1 MKRIVRGNDFTLRV
15 PVMKIVNGERV
26 AFPLP
31 GCTNIKVNIVNQYR
45 RVALGYTIDV
55 SEDNVLLARVEGDKV
70 SIGTYALE
78 VKGKL
83 FGNDWRSNEYEQ
95 FQIVDNNAAGDTVF
109 EPQEGEDS
117 VEMDT
122 ATVILAPSVEL
133 SDLID
138 KANLAVK
145 TSEATN
151 TTLNAN
157 EDARKE
163 AETQRVNAESERVE
177 AERERFLNE
186 LGREEAERTRTRAE
200 SDRVIAERT
209 RVEDEYTR
217 HENEFIRKNNET
229 KRVAAEQ
236 ERVKVEEARVSAED
250 SRANAETERVSAE
263 TQRASTEDE
272 RVKAETGRA
281 SAEAERVKAEKKRQ
295 ADTDTAIQDLN
306 THRTEFDDAEAAR
319 VKAENGRVEAEKTR
333 QQAETDRA
341 SAESERVDAEGNRVS
356 AETKRKSDFD
366 AAIKA
371 SETATANAEK
381 VNATIT
387 EENVLEV
394 TDKTGTKKTLDM
406 SGVVSVQSDVARIQ
420 EGIGVYSDRP
430 DITLVAKE
438 TNKAISADGVKVAK
452 TGWAIAEFTAEKGN
466 EYLFKPNT
474 VDGTV
479 CIFAEKISSV
489 ETRSIDYTYTYNED
503 GTTASATATY
513 FGKTHTYSYA
523 YAEGEDGTKSTTIT
537 DESGAVVSEL
547 PYQYKTTVGS
557 YAPLVRLNAEAE
569 LPEDGYCR
577 FMSHFQGNASMTV
590 AVSYKVGTADL
601 TMKVLR
607 DGVFASISTQLGNLS
622 QKENETRSL
631 AVELK
636 EKMATF
642 VDTNPYVGMVR
653 MNGDA
658 SPDAEMTFGDK
669 QLMHE
674 VGAEW
679 KLATVKDGV
688 VTHVMAP
695 GRLTLDENGEEV
707 KIDGTDGDVML
718 INRNANV
725 INATKVI
732 DGREMNC
739 LAIGKTAAKW
749 YGVESKKM
757 PAFGMTPCETVNAKI
772 EGDTRS
778 QAHCI
783 YNTTVRGMYVAA
795 DTSVLKAT
803 YINQGAGHSETMS
816 GMQSI
821 QNAQNKNADPLTARP
836 YMGWH
841 HGTYEAL
848 LTTMFAEIGSVG
860 HTGKDLF
867 GSGLCSMPFNEGLYN
882 DDAIAARSGWKI
894 IAATGETYYGTYTDL
909 QVYVTSKS
917 KNTAIANGLSL
928 ALFNPVQLLE
938 GQRLLD
944 AIAKAGLVDKI
955 GNKANIFYYD
965 ESGNAVCASDGS
977 VNLDTGEGMEVLKF
991 YFVVRDVPRCEGM
1004 KDGVMTAVVNRYVK
1018 TEVADGCQSTD
1029 KKVSFDGAIAILKA
1043 SIPVYRG
1050 FTLPYVGQFRD
1061 MSYAYYTIHNI
1072 DGATH
1077 VDFRCTDSM
1086 EDVQPLTVFNQNA
1099 YQCAYGTTPPMLVGL
1114 NKKKDYG
1121 VVSFSENYVK
1131 AADYSMSQ
1139 FCYKAE
1145 GAAIHTHECIFLW
1158 LYPSDNGGV
1167 NTSQVRS
1174 SKVGCAA
1181 YSGRFS
1187 ARTVDCRFNAGVV
1200 NSIYAGAF
1208 AVLLNL

>member
-1 MKRIVRGNDFTLRV
+1 MKKIVRGNDFKLRV
-15 PVMKIVNGERV
+15 PVMKIVDGAKV

-31 GCTNIKVNIVNQYR
+31 GCTDIKVNVVNQYR
-45 RVALGYTIDV
+45 RIALSYTIDV

-70 SIGTYALE
+70 AVGTYALE
-78 VKGKL
+78 VKGKI

-122 ATVILAPSVEL
+122 ALVVLAPSVEL
-133 SDLID
+133 GNLI
-138 KANLAVK
+138 K
-145 TSEATN
+145 
-151 TTLNAN
+151 
-157 EDARKE
+157 DAEETIADTKE
-163 AETQRVNAESERVE
+163 ALKGVETKMGDIEKRADTAIGAASTAAERANTAAEKTEQTNAAVENAEKE
-177 AERERFLNE
+177 
-186 LGREEAERTRTRAE
+186 
-200 SDRVIAERT
+200 
-209 RVEDEYTR
+209 
-217 HENEFIRKNNET
+217 
-229 KRVAAEQ
+229 RVAAEQ
-236 ERVKVEEARVSAED
+236 ERKTAEEQRKSQMQSNAEAEQTRADAEQHRVDAEKRRASAETMRAAAEETRKKDEADRITGETSREKQED
-250 SRANAETERVSAE
+250 SRVAAEQTRDEQETSRKIDEKKRADAEVKRADAENTRKRMEADRAEAEVGRAAAETARADAETKRAAAETERETNFSTNIAE
-263 TQRASTEDE
+263 VDTA
-272 RVKAETGRA
+272 VKNAKTA
-281 SAEAERVKAEKKRQ
+281 TSEAE
-295 ADTDTAIQDLN
+295 N
-306 THRTEFDDAEAAR
+306 
-319 VKAENGRVEAEKTR
+319 
-333 QQAETDRA
+333 
-341 SAESERVDAEGNRVS
+341 VD
-356 AETKRKSDFD
+356 
-366 AAIKA
+366 
-371 SETATANAEK
+371 
-381 VNATIT
+381 ATIT
-387 EENVLEV
+387 NANVLEV
-394 TDKTGTKKTLDM
+394 TGRDGVKKSLELVDQAEASEM
-406 SGVVSVQSDVARIQ
+406 KADVARIK
-420 EGIGVYSDRP
+420 ESIGAYSDRP
-430 DITLVAKE
+430 NITLTAKE
-438 TNKAISADGVKVAK
+438 NDVAISADGVKVTK
-452 TGWAIAEFTAEKGN
+452 KGWAIAEFTAEKGN

-489 ETRSIDYTYTYNED
+489 ETRSIDYTYSYNED

-513 FGKTHTYSYA
+513 LGKTHTYSYA
-523 YAEGEDGTKSTTIT
+523 YADGEDGTKSVTIT
-537 DESGAVVSEL
+537 DESGTVVTEL

-557 YAPLVRLNAEAE
+557 YAPLVRLNAGAE

-577 FMSHFQGNASMTV
+577 FMSHFQGNASMAV
-590 AVSYKVGTADL
+590 AVSYKTGTADL

-679 KLATVKDGV
+679 KLATVKNGV
-688 VTHVMAP
+688 VTHVCAP

-725 INATKVI
+725 INATKVV

-757 PAFGMTPCETVNAKI
+757 PAFGMTPCEAVNAKI
-772 EGDTRS
+772 DGDARS

-783 YNTTVRGMYVAA
+783 YNTTVRGMYGMA

-803 YINQGAGHSETMS
+803 YINQGAGHSMQMS
-816 GMQSI
+816 SVQSI
-821 QNAQNKNADPLTARP
+821 QNAQKKNADPLTARP

-848 LTTMFAEIGSVG
+848 LTMMFAEIGSVD
-860 HTGKDLF
+860 HTGVDMF
-867 GSGLCSMPFNEGLYN
+867 GSGLCSASFNANLYN
-882 DDAIAARSGWKI
+882 DDAISAVSGWKI
-894 IAATGETYYGTYTDL
+894 IDATDETYYGSYTGF

-917 KNTAIANGLSL
+917 KNILLANGLST
-928 ALFNPVQLLE
+928 ALYNPVQLLE
-938 GQRLLD
+938 GQRILD
-944 AIAKAGLVDKI
+944 AIAKAGFIDKI

-965 ESGNAVCASDGS
+965 ENGNAVCTSDGS
-977 VNLDTGEGMEVLKF
+977 VNLDTGEGMEMLKF
-991 YFVVRDVPRCEGM
+991 YFVVRDVPHCEGM

-1018 TEVADGCQSTD
+1018 TEIADGCQSTD

-1050 FTLPYVGQFRD
+1050 FTLPYVGQLRE

-1086 EDVQPLTVFNQNA
+1086 EDVRPLTVFTQNA

-1121 VVSFSENYVK
+1121 VWSFVGSYVK

-1139 FCYKAE
+1139 FCCKAM
-1145 GAAIHTHECIFLW
+1145 GAAVHTHECVVLYLFL
-1158 LYPSDNGGV
+1158 SKNGGL
-1167 NTSQVRS
+1167 NTSQTHGSV
-1174 SKVGCAA
+1174 VGCWATN
-1181 YSGRFS
+1181 GEIS
-1187 ARTVDCRFNAGVV
+1187 ARSVNCINHAGMDP
-1200 NSIYAGAF
+1200 ITYAGAF
-1208 AVLLNL
+1208 AVILNQ

>member
-15 PVMKIVNGERV
+15 PVMKIVNGEKV

-31 GCTNIKVNIVNQYR
+31 GCTDIKVNIVNQYR
-45 RVALGYTIDV
+45 RITLSYTIDV

-70 SIGTYALE
+70 AVGTYALE
-78 VKGKL
+78 VKGKI

-95 FQIVDNNAAGDTVF
+95 FQIVDNNASGDTVF

-122 ATVILAPSVEL
+122 ALVVLAPAVEL
-133 SDLID
+133 GNLIKD
-138 KANLAVK
+138 AEETIADTKEALKGVETKMSGIEQRADTAIGAATTAAERANTAAEKTEKTNAAVK
-145 TSEATN
+145 TAE
-151 TTLNAN
+151 
-157 EDARKE
+157 KE
-163 AETQRVNAESERVE
+163 RVAAESERKTAEEQRKSQMQSNVKAEQARADAEQHRVE
-177 AERERFLNE
+177 AEKRRASAETMRAAA
-186 LGREEAERTRTRAE
+186 EETRKTDE
-200 SDRVIAERT
+200 SDRIT
-209 RVEDEYTR
+209 G
-217 HENEFIRKNNET
+217 ET
-229 KRVAAEQ
+229 SREKQEASRVAAEQ
-236 ERVKVEEARVSAED
+236 TRDEQETRRKAAEAQRADAENTRKRMEAD
-250 SRANAETERVSAE
+250 RANAETERVA
-263 TQRASTEDE
+263 
-272 RVKAETGRA
+272 
-281 SAEAERVKAEKKRQ
+281 
-295 ADTDTAIQDLN
+295 
-306 THRTEFDDAEAAR
+306 
-319 VKAENGRVEAEKTR
+319 AEKTR
-333 QQAETDRA
+333 AAAEKARA
-341 SAESERVDAEGNRVS
+341 D
-356 AETKRKSDFD
+356 AETKRTAAEAKRETDFSAKVAEVD
-366 AAIKA
+366 TAVKNAK
-371 SETATANAEK
+371 TATSEAEK
-381 VNATIT
+381 VDATIT
-387 EENVLEV
+387 AANVLEV
-394 TDKTGTKKTLDM
+394 TGRDGVKKSLELVDQAEASEM
-406 SGVVSVQSDVARIQ
+406 KADVARIK
-420 EGIGVYSDRP
+420 ESIGAYSDRP
-430 DITLVAKE
+430 NITLTAKE
-438 TNKAISADGVKVAK
+438 NDVAISADGVKVAK

-466 EYLFKPNT
+466 EYLFKPNA

-479 CIFAEKISSV
+479 CIFAEKISSM
-489 ETRSIDYTYTYNED
+489 ETRSIDYTYSYNED

-513 FGKTHTYSYA
+513 LGKTHTYSYA
-523 YAEGEDGTKSTTIT
+523 YVEGEDGTKSVTIT
-537 DESGAVVSEL
+537 DESGTVVTEL

-557 YAPLVRLNAEAE
+557 YAPLVRLNAGAE

-679 KLATVKDGV
+679 KLATVKNGV
-688 VTHVMAP
+688 VTHVCAP

-725 INATKVI
+725 INATKVV

-749 YGVESKKM
+749 YGVASKKM

-772 EGDTRS
+772 EGDARY

-783 YNTTVRGMYVAA
+783 YNTTVKGMYGTA
-795 DTSVLKAT
+795 DTSVLKAS
-803 YINQGAGHSETMS
+803 YINRGAGHAVNSS
-816 GMQSI
+816 GVQSI
-821 QNAQNKNADPLTARP
+821 QTAQNKNTDPLTARP

-848 LTTMFAEIGSVG
+848 LTMMFAEIGSVD
-860 HTGKDLF
+860 HTGVELF
-867 GSGLCSMPFNEGLYN
+867 GSGLCLTPFNANLYN
-882 DDAIAARSGWKI
+882 DDAISAVSGWKI
-894 IAATGETYYGTYTDL
+894 IAATGETFYGTYTGS
-909 QVYVTSKS
+909 QVYVASKS
-917 KNTAIANGLSL
+917 KNIQLANGLST
-928 ALFNPVQLLE
+928 AVYNPVQMLE
-938 GQRLLD
+938 GQRILD
-944 AIAKAGLVDKI
+944 AIAKAGFVDKI
-955 GNKANIFYYD
+955 GNKANIFSYD
-965 ESGNAVCASDGS
+965 ENGNAVCTSDGS
-977 VNLDTGEGMEVLKF
+977 VNLDTGEGMEMLKF

-1029 KKVSFDGAIAILKA
+1029 SKKVSFDGAIAILKA

-1050 FTLPYVGQFRD
+1050 FTLPYVGQLRE
-1061 MSYAYYTIHNI
+1061 MSYAYYTVHNI

-1086 EDVQPLTVFNQNA
+1086 EDVRPLTVFTQNA
-1099 YQCAYGTTPPMLVGL
+1099 YQCAYGTTPQMLVGL

-1121 VVSFSENYVK
+1121 VWSFVGSYVK

-1139 FCYKAE
+1139 FCCKAM
-1145 GAAIHTHECIFLW
+1145 GAAVHTHECVVLSLFL
-1158 LYPSDNGGV
+1158 SKNGGL
-1167 NTSQVRS
+1167 NTSQTHGSV
-1174 SKVGCAA
+1174 VGCWATN
-1181 YSGRFS
+1181 GQVS
-1187 ARTVDCRFNAGVV
+1187 ARSVNFINHAGSDPIV
-1200 NSIYAGAF
+1200 YAGAF
-1208 AVLLNL
+1208 AVILNQ

>member
-1 MKRIVRGNDFTLRV
+1 MKKIVRGNDFTLRV
-15 PVMKIVNGERV
+15 PVMKIVDGAKV

-31 GCTNIKVNIVNQYR
+31 GCTDIKVNVVNQYR
-45 RVALGYTIDV
+45 RIALSYTIDV

-70 SIGTYALE
+70 AVGTYALE

-95 FQIVDNNAAGDTVF
+95 FQLVDNNAAGDTVF
-109 EPQEGEDS
+109 EPHEGEDS

-122 ATVILAPSVEL
+122 ALVVLAPAVEL
-133 SDLID
+133 GNLIKD
-138 KANLAVK
+138 AEETIADTKEALKGVGTKMGDIEQRAD
-145 TSEATN
+145 TAIGEATTAAERAN
-151 TTLNAN
+151 TAAEKTEQTNAAV
-157 EDARKE
+157 E
-163 AETQRVNAESERVE
+163 NAEKE
-177 AERERFLNE
+177 
-186 LGREEAERTRTRAE
+186 
-200 SDRVIAERT
+200 
-209 RVEDEYTR
+209 
-217 HENEFIRKNNET
+217 
-229 KRVAAEQ
+229 RVAAEQ
-236 ERVKVEEARVSAED
+236 ERKTAEEQRKSQMQSNAEAEKARANAEQHRVEAEKRRASAETMRAAAEETRKTD
-250 SRANAETERVSAE
+250 ETDRITGETSREKQEVSRVVAEQTRDEQETRRKIDEAKRVDAENTRERMEADRANAETERVAAESKRAAAE
-263 TQRASTEDE
+263 TARAD
-272 RVKAETGRA
+272 
-281 SAEAERVKAEKKRQ
+281 
-295 ADTDTAIQDLN
+295 
-306 THRTEFDDAEAAR
+306 
-319 VKAENGRVEAEKTR
+319 
-333 QQAETDRA
+333 
-341 SAESERVDAEGNRVS
+341 
-356 AETKRKSDFD
+356 AETKRAAAETKRETDFSVKIAEVD
-366 AAIKA
+366 TAVKNAK
-371 SETATANAEK
+371 TATSEAEN
-381 VNATIT
+381 VDATIT
-387 EENVLEV
+387 DANVLEV
-394 TDKTGTKKTLDM
+394 TGRDGVKKSLELVEQAEASEM
-406 SGVVSVQSDVARIQ
+406 KADVARIK
-420 EGIGVYSDRP
+420 ESIGAYSDRP
-430 DITLVAKE
+430 NITLTAKE
-438 TNKAISADGVKVAK
+438 NNVAISADGVKVAK

-466 EYLFKPNT
+466 EYLFKPNV

-479 CIFAEKISSV
+479 CIFAEKISSA

-513 FGKTHTYSYA
+513 LGKTHIYSYA

-537 DESGAVVSEL
+537 DESGTVVTEL

-739 LAIGKTAAKW
+739 LAIGKTTAKW

-757 PAFGMTPCETVNAKI
+757 PAFGMTPCETVNAKL
-772 EGDTRS
+772 EGDARL

-783 YNTTVRGMYVAA
+783 YNTAVNGMYGTA
-795 DTSVLKAT
+795 DTSVLKAS
-803 YINQGAGHSETMS
+803 YINKGAGHAAKMS
-816 GMQSI
+816 AVSSI
-821 QNAQNKNADPLTARP
+821 QSAQNKNADPLTARP

-848 LTTMFAEIGSVG
+848 LTTMFSEIGSVD
-860 HTGKDLF
+860 HTDVKMF
-867 GSGLCSMPFNEGLYN
+867 GTGVTSSTFNADLYN
-882 DDAIAARSGWKI
+882 DDAISAASGWKI
-894 IAATGETYYGTYTDL
+894 IAATGETYYNHYTSS
-909 QVYVTSKS
+909 QVYVAS
-917 KNTAIANGLSL
+917 KNKNISLASGLST
-928 ALFNPVQLLE
+928 ALYYPVQLLE
-938 GQRLLD
+938 GQRILD

-965 ESGNAVCASDGS
+965 ENGNAVCASDGS

-1018 TEVADGCQSTD
+1018 TELADGCQSID
-1029 KKVSFDGAIAILKA
+1029 KKVSFDGAIAIFKA

-1050 FTLPYVGQFRD
+1050 FTLPYVGQFRQ

-1077 VDFRCTDSM
+1077 VDYRCTESM

-1099 YQCAYGTTPPMLVGL
+1099 YQCAYGSTPPMLVGL

-1121 VVSFSENYVK
+1121 VTDLRENYVK
-1131 AADYSMSQ
+1131 SSDYSMSQ
-1139 FCYKAE
+1139 ICYKTV
-1145 GAAIHTHECIFLW
+1145 GSSLHSHECVYLW
-1158 LYPSDNGGV
+1158 LYPSNNGGV
-1167 NTSQVRS
+1167 NTSQVHGS
-1174 SKVGCAA
+1174 VVGCNAN
-1181 YSGRFS
+1181 SSHVS
-1187 ARTVDCRFNAGVV
+1187 ARSAYCLIYAGDDYLT
-1200 NSIYAGAF
+1200 YAGAF
-1208 AVLLNL
+1208 AVLLKQ

>member
-1 MKRIVRGNDFTLRV
+1 MKKIIRGNDFTLRI
-15 PVMKIVNGERV
+15 PVMKIVDGERV

-31 GCTNIKVNIVNQYR
+31 GCTDIKVNIVNQYR
-45 RVALGYTIDV
+45 RIALSYTIDV

-70 SIGTYALE
+70 AVGTYALE
-78 VKGKL
+78 VKGKI

-95 FQIVDNNAAGDTVF
+95 FQIVDNNASGDTVF

-122 ATVILAPSVEL
+122 ALVVLAPAVEL
-133 SDLID
+133 GNLI
-138 KANLAVK
+138 K
-145 TSEATN
+145 
-151 TTLNAN
+151 
-157 EDARKE
+157 DAEETIADTKE
-163 AETQRVNAESERVE
+163 ALKGVETKMGAIEQRADTAIGAATTAAERANTAAEKTEQTNAAVENAEKE
-177 AERERFLNE
+177 
-186 LGREEAERTRTRAE
+186 
-200 SDRVIAERT
+200 
-209 RVEDEYTR
+209 
-217 HENEFIRKNNET
+217 
-229 KRVAAEQ
+229 RVAAEQ
-236 ERVKVEEARVSAED
+236 ERKTAEEQRKSQMQSYAEAEKARADAEQQRVEAEKRRASAETMRAAAEETRKKD
-250 SRANAETERVSAE
+250 EADRKTGETGREKQEASRVAAEQTRDEQETRRKIDEAKRVDAENTRERMEADRANAETERVAAESTRAAAE
-263 TQRASTEDE
+263 TARADAEIK
-272 RVKAETGRA
+272 RAAAETERETNF
-281 SAEAERVKAEKKRQ
+281 STKIAEV
-295 ADTDTAIQDLN
+295 DTA
-306 THRTEFDDAEAAR
+306 
-319 VKAENGRVEAEKTR
+319 VKNAKTATSEAEK
-333 QQAETDRA
+333 
-341 SAESERVDAEGNRVS
+341 VD
-356 AETKRKSDFD
+356 
-366 AAIKA
+366 
-371 SETATANAEK
+371 
-381 VNATIT
+381 ATIT
-387 EENVLEV
+387 NANVLEV
-394 TDKTGTKKTLDM
+394 TGRDGVKKSLELVEQAEASEM
-406 SGVVSVQSDVARIQ
+406 KKDVARIK
-420 EGIGVYSDRP
+420 ESIGAYSDRP
-430 DITLVAKE
+430 NITLTAKE
-438 TNKAISADGVKVAK
+438 NNVAISADGVKVAK

-489 ETRSIDYTYTYNED
+489 ETRSIDYTYSYNED

-513 FGKTHTYSYA
+513 LGKTHTYSYA
-523 YAEGEDGTKSTTIT
+523 YAEGEDGTKSVTIT
-537 DESGAVVSEL
+537 DESGTVVTEL

-557 YAPLVRLNAEAE
+557 YAPLVRLNAGAE

-601 TMKVLR
+601 AMKVLR

-679 KLATVKDGV
+679 KLATVKNGV
-688 VTHVMAP
+688 VTHVCAP

-772 EGDTRS
+772 EGDARS

-783 YNTTVRGMYVAA
+783 YNTTVRGMYGAA

-803 YINQGAGHSETMS
+803 YINQGAGHSVSTN
-816 GMQSI
+816 GVQSI

-848 LTTMFAEIGSVG
+848 LTMMFAEIGSVD
-860 HTGKDLF
+860 HTGADMF
-867 GSGLCSMPFNEGLYN
+867 GSGLCRTSFNEGLYN
-882 DDAIAARSGWKI
+882 DDAISAVSGWKI
-894 IAATGETYYGTYTDL
+894 IAATGEIYYSAYTGT

-917 KNTAIANGLSL
+917 KTAQLASGLSS
-928 ALFNPVQLLE
+928 AIFNPVQLLE

-965 ESGNAVCASDGS
+965 ESGNAVCASNGS

-991 YFVVRDVPRCEGM
+991 YFVVRNVPRCEGM

-1018 TEVADGCQSTD
+1018 MEVADGCQSTD
-1029 KKVSFDGAIAILKA
+1029 SKKVSFDGAIAILKV

-1050 FTLPYVGQFRD
+1050 FTLPYVGQFRE
-1061 MSYAYYTIHNI
+1061 MSYAYYTAYNNK
-1072 DGATH
+1072 G
-1077 VDFRCTDSM
+1077 VMYSDFRCTDSM
-1086 EDVQPLTVFNQNA
+1086 EDVRPLTIFNEQV
-1099 YQCAYGTTPPMLVGL
+1099 YQCDYGTQPPILDGL
-1114 NKKKDYG
+1114 NKKKNYSI
-1121 VVSFSENYVK
+1121 VNIKESFVK
-1131 AADYSMSQ
+1131 AFDYRISL
-1139 FCYKAE
+1139 FCLDIF
-1145 GAAIHTHECIFLW
+1145 GASLHTHECAYVW
-1158 LYPSDNGGV
+1158 RGNNAQN
-1167 NTSQVRS
+1167 NTTMVWGSL
-1174 SKVGCAA
+1174 VGCEASYERCSVRTIYA
-1181 YSGRFS
+1181 WERAGRTNGRF
-1187 ARTVDCRFNAGVV
+1187 
-1200 NSIYAGAF
+1200 AGAF
-1208 AVLLNL
+1208 AVLLNQ

>member
-31 GCTNIKVNIVNQYR
+31 GCTDIKVNIVNQYR
-45 RVALGYTIDV
+45 RIALSYTIDV

-70 SIGTYALE
+70 AVGTYALE
-78 VKGKL
+78 VKGKI

-95 FQIVDNNAAGDTVF
+95 FQIVDNNASGDTVF
-109 EPQEGEDS
+109 EPHEGEDS

-122 ATVILAPSVEL
+122 ALVVLAPSVEL
-133 SDLID
+133 GNLI
-138 KANLAVK
+138 K
-145 TSEATN
+145 
-151 TTLNAN
+151 
-157 EDARKE
+157 DAEETIADTKE
-163 AETQRVNAESERVE
+163 ALKGVETKMGDIEQRAYTAIGAATTAAERANTAAEKTEQTNAAVENAEKERVSAEAERKTAEEQRKSQMQSYAEAERARADAEQHRVE
-177 AERERFLNE
+177 AEKRRASAETMRAAAEETRKTDEADRIAGETSREKQ
-186 LGREEAERTRTRAE
+186 EASRA
-200 SDRVIAERT
+200 
-209 RVEDEYTR
+209 
-217 HENEFIRKNNET
+217 
-229 KRVAAEQ
+229 AAEQ
-236 ERVKVEEARVSAED
+236 TRDEQETRRKIDEAKRVDAENTRERMEAD
-250 SRANAETERVSAE
+250 RANAETERVAAE
-263 TQRASTEDE
+263 TTRAA
-272 RVKAETGRA
+272 AETARA
-281 SAEAERVKAEKKRQ
+281 
-295 ADTDTAIQDLN
+295 D
-306 THRTEFDDAEAAR
+306 
-319 VKAENGRVEAEKTR
+319 
-333 QQAETDRA
+333 
-341 SAESERVDAEGNRVS
+341 
-356 AETKRKSDFD
+356 AETKR
-366 AAIKA
+366 AAAEAKRETNFSTKIAEVDTAVKKA
-371 SETATANAEK
+371 QTATSEAEN
-381 VNATIT
+381 VDATIT
-387 EENVLEV
+387 NANVLEV
-394 TDKTGTKKTLDM
+394 TGRDGVKKSLELVEQAEASEM
-406 SGVVSVQSDVARIQ
+406 KADVARIK
-420 EGIGVYSDRP
+420 ESIGAYSDRP
-430 DITLVAKE
+430 NITLTAKE
-438 TNKAISADGVKVAK
+438 SNVAISADGVKVAK
-452 TGWAIAEFTAEKGN
+452 TGWAIAEFMAEKGN

-479 CIFAEKISSV
+479 CIFAEKIISA

-513 FGKTHTYSYA
+513 LGKTHIYSYA

-537 DESGAVVSEL
+537 DESGTVVTEL

-642 VDTNPYVGMVR
+642 VDTNPYVGIVR

-783 YNTTVRGMYVAA
+783 YNTTVHGMYVAA

-867 GSGLCSMPFNEGLYN
+867 GSGLCPMPFNEGLYN

-917 KNTAIANGLSL
+917 KYTAIANGLSL

-1139 FCYKAE
+1139 FCYKAL

-1158 LYPSDNGGV
+1158 LYPSDNGV

-1187 ARTVDCRFNAGVV
+1187 ARTADCRFNASVN

>member
-1 MKRIVRGNDFTLRV
+1 METKKINLGRVGLVPKGAYSPDVTYGRLHVVTYRNTTYCSKQEGNTGHE
-15 PVMKIVNGERV
+15 PVGEDEWWSV
-26 AFPLP
+26 LVDGQAAYDASEAAQ
-31 GCTNIKVNIVNQYR
+31 TAAQTATTAADNANTQ
-45 RVALGYTIDV
+45 ALAAQQSATRANTASDKL
-55 SEDNVLLARVEGDKV
+55 NAALDKV
-70 SIGTYALE
+70 T
-78 VKGKL
+78 
-83 FGNDWRSNEYEQ
+83 
-95 FQIVDNNAAGDTVF
+95 
-109 EPQEGEDS
+109 
-117 VEMDT
+117 
-122 ATVILAPSVEL
+122 
-133 SDLID
+133 
-138 KANLAVK
+138 
-145 TSEATN
+145 EATN
-151 TTLNAN
+151 NAN
-157 EDARKE
+157 GIAESAKTAATRAQTAAEQGEAMNKLMDTNLAELEKATTAFNEFNATATAAEKKRTMAE
-163 AETQRVNAESERVE
+163 MERSEAEQGRETAETQRTEAES
-177 AERERFLNE
+177 
-186 LGREEAERTRTRAE
+186 TRST
-200 SDRVIAERT
+200 
-209 RVEDEYTR
+209 
-217 HENEFIRKNNET
+217 
-229 KRVAAEQ
+229 
-236 ERVKVEEARVSAED
+236 
-250 SRANAETERVSAE
+250 AETERKNDEKLRADSEARRIADE
-263 TQRASTEDE
+263 KQRN
-272 RVKAETGRA
+272 KAEQGR
-281 SAEAERVKAEKKRQ
+281 
-295 ADTDTAIQDLN
+295 
-306 THRTEFDDAEAAR
+306 
-319 VKAENGRVEAEKTR
+319 AEKTS
-333 QQAETDRA
+333 QAL
-341 SAESERVDAEGNRVS
+341 DAVKT
-356 AETKRKSDFD
+356 ATD
-366 AAIKA
+366 AALDAARSAQTAA
-371 SETATANAEK
+371 SNAEQSATAANN
-381 VNATIT
+381 VNATLTGDGTLTIT
-387 EENVLEV
+387 NREGHEASINIGEGEKVKELV
-394 TDKTGTKKTLDM
+394 TSMKRVKESLGHYT
-406 SGVVSVQSDVARIQ
+406 A
-420 EGIGVYSDRP
+420 RP
-430 DITLVAKE
+430 DIVLTPSEQNV
-438 TNKAISADGVKVAK
+438 AISADGVKVAK

-466 EYLFKPNT
+466 EYLFKPNV

-489 ETRSIDYTYTYNED
+489 ETRSIDYTYSYNED

-513 FGKTHTYSYA
+513 LGKTHTYSYA
-523 YAEGEDGTKSTTIT
+523 YADGEDGTKSVTIT
-537 DESGAVVSEL
+537 DESGAVVTEL
-547 PYQYKTTVGS
+547 PYQYKATVGF

-590 AVSYKVGTADL
+590 AVSYKTGTADL

-778 QAHCI
+778 QAHCV
-783 YNTTVRGMYVAA
+783 YNTTLNGMYGTA
-795 DTSVLKAT
+795 DTSVLKAS
-803 YINQGAGHSETMS
+803 YINRGAGHASTTTAVS
-816 GMQSI
+816 SI
-821 QNAQNKNADPLTARP
+821 QNAQNKNTDPLTARP

-848 LTTMFAEIGSVG
+848 LTTMFAEIGSVD
-860 HTGKDLF
+860 HTDVKMF
-867 GSGLCSMPFNEGLYN
+867 GSGVAAQSISASQFN
-882 DDAIAARSGWKI
+882 DDAISGVSGWKI
-894 IAATGETYYGTYTDL
+894 IAATGETYYSN
-909 QVYVTSKS
+909 YVSAQAYVVS
-917 KNTAIANGLSL
+917 KNRNIQLANGLSTTIY
-928 ALFNPVQLLE
+928 NPVQLLE
-938 GQRLLD
+938 GQRILD
-944 AIAKAGLVDKI
+944 AIAKAGFIDKI

-965 ESGNAVCASDGS
+965 ENGNAVCASDGS
-977 VNLDTGEGMEVLKF
+977 VNLDTGEGMEMLKF

-1018 TEVADGCQSTD
+1018 TEIADGCQSTD
-1029 KKVSFDGAIAILKA
+1029 KKVSFDGAIAILKI

-1050 FTLPYVGQFRD
+1050 FTLPYVGHFRQ

-1077 VDFRCTDSM
+1077 VDYRCTENM

-1099 YQCAYGTTPPMLVGL
+1099 YQCAYGTKPPMLVGL

-1121 VVSFSENYVK
+1121 VMDMRGSYIKSS
-1131 AADYSMSQ
+1131 DYNMSQ
-1139 FCYKAE
+1139 FCYKTV
-1145 GAAIHTHECIFLW
+1145 GSSLHTHECAYLW
-1158 LYPSDNGGV
+1158 LYPSNNGGV
-1167 NTSQVRS
+1167 GTSQVHGS
-1174 SKVGCAA
+1174 VVGCYANFG
-1181 YSGRFS
+1181 YVS
-1187 ARTVDCRFNAGVV
+1187 ARSADCGNHAGVGYI
-1200 NSIYAGAF
+1200 NFAGAF
-1208 AVLLNL
+1208 AVLLKQ

>member
-1 MKRIVRGNDFTLRV
+1 MKKIVRGNDFTLRV

-31 GCTNIKVNIVNQYR
+31 GCTDIKVNIVNQYR
-45 RVALGYTIDV
+45 RIALSYTIDV

-70 SIGTYALE
+70 AVGIYALE
-78 VKGKL
+78 VKGRL

-95 FQIVDNNAAGDTVF
+95 FQLVDNNAAGDTVF

-122 ATVILAPSVEL
+122 ALVVLAPAVEL
-133 SDLID
+133 GNLIKD
-138 KANLAVK
+138 AEETIADTKEALKGVETKMGDIEKRADTAIGAATTAAERANTAAERAEQTNTAVK
-145 TSEATN
+145 
-151 TTLNAN
+151 NA
-157 EDARKE
+157 EKE
-163 AETQRVNAESERVE
+163 RVAAESERKTAEEQRKSQMQSNAEAEQARADAEQHRVE
-177 AERERFLNE
+177 AEKRRASAETMRAAAEETRKKDEADRITGETSREKQ
-186 LGREEAERTRTRAE
+186 
-200 SDRVIAERT
+200 
-209 RVEDEYTR
+209 
-217 HENEFIRKNNET
+217 ENS
-229 KRVAAEQ
+229 RVAAEQ
-236 ERVKVEEARVSAED
+236 TRDEQETRRKANEAQRADAENTRKRMEAD
-250 SRANAETERVSAE
+250 RANAETERVAAEKARAAAE
-263 TQRASTEDE
+263 TARAD
-272 RVKAETGRA
+272 
-281 SAEAERVKAEKKRQ
+281 
-295 ADTDTAIQDLN
+295 
-306 THRTEFDDAEAAR
+306 
-319 VKAENGRVEAEKTR
+319 
-333 QQAETDRA
+333 
-341 SAESERVDAEGNRVS
+341 
-356 AETKRKSDFD
+356 AETKRAAAETKRGTDFSTKIAEVD
-366 AAIKA
+366 TAVKNAK
-371 SETATANAEK
+371 TATSEAEK
-381 VNATIT
+381 VDATIT
-387 EENVLEV
+387 DANVLEV
-394 TDKTGTKKTLDM
+394 TGRDGVKKSLELVEQVEASEM
-406 SGVVSVQSDVARIQ
+406 KADVARIK
-420 EGIGVYSDRP
+420 ESIGAYSDRP
-430 DITLVAKE
+430 NITLTAKE
-438 TNKAISADGVKVAK
+438 NNVAISADGVKVAK

-466 EYLFKPNT
+466 EYLFKPNV

-513 FGKTHTYSYA
+513 LGKTHIYSYT

-537 DESGAVVSEL
+537 DESGAVVTEL

-679 KLATVKDGV
+679 KLATVKNGV
-688 VTHVMAP
+688 VTHVCAP

-757 PAFGMTPCETVNAKI
+757 PAFGMTPCDTMNAKI
-772 EGDTRS
+772 EGDTRL

-783 YNTTVRGMYVAA
+783 YNTTVGGSGG
-795 DTSVLKAT
+795 TSNKTVLKAS
-803 YINQGAGHSETMS
+803 YIENGMGHSS
-816 GMQSI
+816 ISSALQSI
-821 QNAQNKNADPLTARP
+821 KSAQSKNADPLTARP

-841 HGTYEAL
+841 HSTYEAL
-848 LTTMFAEIGSVG
+848 LTTMFAEIGTVDHS
-860 HTGKDLF
+860 DENLF
-867 GSGLCSMPFNEGLYN
+867 GSGLCSTSFNASLFN
-882 DDAIAARSGWKI
+882 DDAISAVSGWKT
-894 IAATGETYYGTYTDL
+894 IAATGETYYGTYANE
-909 QVYVTSKS
+909 QVYVVSKGKNFRLAEGLTTS
-917 KNTAIANGLSL
+917 IY
-928 ALFNPVQLLE
+928 NPVQILE
-938 GQRLLD
+938 GQRILD
-944 AIAKAGLVDKI
+944 AIAKAGLIDKI

-977 VNLDTGEGMEVLKF
+977 VNIDTGEGMEVLKF

-1018 TEVADGCQSTD
+1018 TELADGCQSVD
-1029 KKVSFDGAIAILKA
+1029 KKVSLDGAIAILKA
-1043 SIPVYRG
+1043 SIPIYRG
-1050 FTLPYVGQFRD
+1050 FTLPYVGQFRQI
-1061 MSYAYYTIHNI
+1061 SYAYYTIHNI
-1072 DGATH
+1072 DGVTH
-1077 VDFRCTDSM
+1077 VDFRCTEGM
-1086 EDVQPLTVFNQNA
+1086 EDVQPLTVFNKDA
-1099 YQCAYGTTPPMLVGL
+1099 CKCAYGPTPPMLFGL

-1121 VVSFSENYVK
+1121 VTNMTEAWVK
-1131 AADYSMSQ
+1131 ASDYSMSL
-1139 FCYKAE
+1139 FCYKTV
-1145 GAAIHTHECIFLW
+1145 GASIHTHECAYLW
-1158 LYPSDNGGV
+1158 LSFRDNGEV
-1167 NTSQVRS
+1167 NTSQVHGS
-1174 SKVGCAA
+1174 IVGCIANNSKV
-1181 YSGRFS
+1181 S
-1187 ARTVDCRFNAGVV
+1187 ARTAMCNNTAD
-1200 NSIYAGAF
+1200 NSSVYYTGAF
-1208 AVLLNL
+1208 AVLLNQ

>member
-1 MKRIVRGNDFTLRV
+1 MKKIVRGNDFTLRV

-31 GCTNIKVNIVNQYR
+31 GCTDIKVNIVNQYR

-133 SDLID
+133 SNLID
-138 KANLAVK
+138 KANQAVK

-163 AETQRVNAESERVE
+163 AETQRATGEAERIKAEQQRVSAEKERVKAENSRVNSESERVKTE
-177 AERERFLNE
+177 KARTEIEIERQANE
-186 LGREEAERTRTRAE
+186 LTRKDNER
-200 SDRVIAERT
+200 
-209 RVEDEYTR
+209 
-217 HENEFIRKNNET
+217 
-229 KRVAAEQ
+229 KRV
-236 ERVKVEEARVSAED
+236 V
-250 SRANAETERVSAE
+250 AETERVKAEESRVTAETKRAAAETEREKAETLRVSAE
-263 TQRASTEDE
+263 TDRAKAESSRVSAETE
-272 RVKAETGRA
+272 RQKAET
-281 SAEAERVKAEKKRQ
+281 KRQ
-295 ADTDTAIQDLN
+295 ADTDTAIRNLDI
-306 THRTEFDDAEAAR
+306 HRTELDDAEVKR
-319 VKAENGRVEAEKTR
+319 VVAENRRSEAERVR
-333 QQAETDRA
+333 QQAETGRFTA
-341 SAESERVDAEGNRVS
+341 EEERVSAEQSRVT
-356 AETKRKSDFD
+356 AETKRKEDFEL
-366 AAIKA
+366 AIKT
-371 SETATANAEK
+371 SETATAGAEK

-387 EENVLEV
+387 DANVLEV
-394 TDKTGTKKTLDM
+394 TGRDGVKKSLDLVEQAEASEM
-406 SGVVSVQSDVARIQ
+406 KADVARIK
-420 EGIGVYSDRP
+420 ESIGAYSDRP
-430 DITLVAKE
+430 NITLTAKE
-438 TNKAISADGVKVAK
+438 NNVAISADGVKVSK
-452 TGWAIAEFTAEKGN
+452 NGWAIAEFTAEKGN
-466 EYLFKPNT
+466 EYLFKPNV

-489 ETRSIDYTYTYNED
+489 ETRSIDYTYSYNED

-513 FGKTHTYSYA
+513 LGKTHTYSYA
-523 YAEGEDGTKSTTIT
+523 YTDGEDGTKSVTIT
-537 DESGAVVSEL
+537 DESGAVVTEL

-557 YAPLVRLNAEAE
+557 YAPLVRLNAGAE

-679 KLATVKDGV
+679 KLATVKNGV
-688 VTHVMAP
+688 VTHVCAP

-725 INATKVI
+725 INATKVV

-739 LAIGKTAAKW
+739 LAIGKTTAKW

-772 EGDTRS
+772 DGDARS

-783 YNTTVRGMYVAA
+783 YNTTVNGMYGTA
-795 DTSVLKAT
+795 DTSVLKAS
-803 YINQGAGHSETMS
+803 YINRGTGHASNIS
-816 GMQSI
+816 ALSSI
-821 QNAQNKNADPLTARP
+821 QNAQNKNTDPLTARP

-848 LTTMFAEIGSVG
+848 LTTMFAEIGSVN
-860 HTGKDLF
+860 HTGLDMF
-867 GSGLCSMPFNEGLYN
+867 GLGLCWTSFDKDMYN
-882 DDAIAARSGWKI
+882 DDAISAVSGWKL
-894 IAATGETYYGTYTDL
+894 IAATGETYYSSYSGN
-909 QVYVTSKS
+909 QVYVTSKNE
-917 KNTAIANGLSL
+917 KILLARGLSL
-928 ALFNPVQLLE
+928 AIFNPVQLLE

-977 VNLDTGEGMEVLKF
+977 VNIDTGEGMEVLKF
-991 YFVVRDVPRCEGM
+991 YFIVRDVPRCEGM

-1018 TEVADGCQSTD
+1018 TELADGCQSVD
-1029 KKVSFDGAIAILKA
+1029 KKVSLDGAIAILKA
-1043 SIPVYRG
+1043 SIPIYRG
-1050 FTLPYVGQFRD
+1050 FTLPYVGQYRHL
-1061 MSYAYYTIHNI
+1061 SYAYYTIHNI
-1072 DGATH
+1072 DGVLH
-1077 VDFRCTDSM
+1077 VDFRCTDGM

-1099 YQCAYGTTPPMLVGL
+1099 YLCAYGTTPP
-1114 NKKKDYG
+1114 
-1121 VVSFSENYVK
+1121 
-1131 AADYSMSQ
+1131 
-1139 FCYKAE
+1139 
-1145 GAAIHTHECIFLW
+1145 
-1158 LYPSDNGGV
+1158 
-1167 NTSQVRS
+1167 
-1174 SKVGCAA
+1174 
-1181 YSGRFS
+1181 
-1187 ARTVDCRFNAGVV
+1187 NACW
-1200 NSIYAGAF
+1200 S
-1208 AVLLNL
+1208 

>member
-1 MKRIVRGNDFTLRV
+1 MKKIVRGNDFKLRV
-15 PVMKIVNGERV
+15 PVMKIVDGTKV

-31 GCTNIKVNIVNQYR
+31 GCTDLKVNVVNQYR
-45 RVALGYTIDV
+45 RIALSYTIDV

-70 SIGTYALE
+70 AVGTYALE
-78 VKGKL
+78 VKGKI

-122 ATVILAPSVEL
+122 ALVVLAPAVEL
-133 SDLID
+133 GNLIKD
-138 KANLAVK
+138 AEETIADTKEALKGVETKMGNIEQRADTAIGAATTAAERANTAAEKTEQTNAAVK
-145 TSEATN
+145 TAE
-151 TTLNAN
+151 
-157 EDARKE
+157 KE
-163 AETQRVNAESERVE
+163 
-177 AERERFLNE
+177 
-186 LGREEAERTRTRAE
+186 
-200 SDRVIAERT
+200 
-209 RVEDEYTR
+209 
-217 HENEFIRKNNET
+217 
-229 KRVAAEQ
+229 RVAAEQ
-236 ERVKVEEARVSAED
+236 ERKTAEEQRKSQMQSNAKAEQARADAEQHRVEAEKRRASAETMRAAAEETRKTD
-250 SRANAETERVSAE
+250 EADRIAGETSREKQEASRAAAEQTRDEQETSRKIDEAKRVDAENTRERMEADRANAETERVAAE
-263 TQRASTEDE
+263 TTRAA
-272 RVKAETGRA
+272 AETSRA
-281 SAEAERVKAEKKRQ
+281 
-295 ADTDTAIQDLN
+295 
-306 THRTEFDDAEAAR
+306 DAETKRAA
-319 VKAENGRVEAEKTR
+319 
-333 QQAETDRA
+333 AETDREMDF
-341 SAESERVDAEGNRVS
+341 STKVAEVDTAVKN
-356 AETKRKSDFD
+356 AQ
-366 AAIKA
+366 
-371 SETATANAEK
+371 TATSEAEN
-381 VNATIT
+381 VDATIT
-387 EENVLEV
+387 NANVLEV
-394 TDKTGTKKTLDM
+394 TGRDGVKKSLELVEQAEASEM
-406 SGVVSVQSDVARIQ
+406 KADVARIK
-420 EGIGVYSDRP
+420 ESIGAYSDRP
-430 DITLVAKE
+430 NITLTAKE
-438 TNKAISADGVKVAK
+438 NNVAISADGVKVAK

-466 EYLFKPNT
+466 EYLFKPNV

-513 FGKTHTYSYA
+513 LGKTHTYSYA
-523 YAEGEDGTKSTTIT
+523 YADGEDGTKSVTIT
-537 DESGAVVSEL
+537 DESGAVVTEL

-557 YAPLVRLNAEAE
+557 YAPLVRLNAGAE

-642 VDTNPYVGMVR
+642 IDTNPYVGMAR

-679 KLATVKDGV
+679 KLATVKNGV
-688 VTHVMAP
+688 VTHVCAP

-739 LAIGKTAAKW
+739 LAIGKTTAKW

-772 EGDTRS
+772 EGDARS

-783 YNTTVRGMYVAA
+783 YNTAVNGMYGTA
-795 DTSVLKAT
+795 DTSVLKAS
-803 YINQGAGHSETMS
+803 YINRGAGHASS
-816 GMQSI
+816 ISAVLSI
-821 QNAQNKNADPLTARP
+821 QNAQNKNTDPLTARP

-848 LTTMFAEIGSVG
+848 LTTMFAEIGSVD
-860 HTGKDLF
+860 HTDVKMF
-867 GSGLCSMPFNEGLYN
+867 GSGVTAQNISASQFN
-882 DDAIAARSGWKI
+882 DDAISGVSGWKI
-894 IAATGETYYGTYTDL
+894 IAATGETYYNHYL
-909 QVYVTSKS
+909 SSQAYVVS
-917 KNTAIANGLSL
+917 KNKNIQLANGLST
-928 ALFNPVQLLE
+928 ALYNPVQLLE
-938 GQRLLD
+938 GQRILD
-944 AIAKAGLVDKI
+944 AIAKAGFIDKI

-965 ESGNAVCASDGS
+965 ENGNAVCASDGS
-977 VNLDTGEGMEVLKF
+977 VNLDTGEGMEMLKF

-1018 TEVADGCQSTD
+1018 TEIADGCQSTD
-1029 KKVSFDGAIAILKA
+1029 KKVSFDGAIAILKV

-1050 FTLPYVGQFRD
+1050 FTLPYVGQFRQ

-1077 VDFRCTDSM
+1077 VDYRCTESM

-1099 YQCAYGTTPPMLVGL
+1099 FQCAYGTTPLMLVGL

-1121 VVSFSENYVK
+1121 ATDLRENYIK
-1131 AADYSMSQ
+1131 SSDYNISQ
-1139 FCYKAE
+1139 FCYKTV
-1145 GAAIHTHECIFLW
+1145 GSSLHTHECAYLW
-1158 LYPSDNGGV
+1158 LNLLNNVETG
-1167 NTSQVRS
+1167 TSQVNGS
-1174 SKVGCAA
+1174 VAGCYANTG
-1181 YSGRFS
+1181 YVSV
-1187 ARTVDCRFNAGVV
+1187 RTVHCHRFAGTGLDL
-1200 NSIYAGAF
+1200 YAGAF
-1208 AVLLNL
+1208 AVLLKQ

>member
-1 MKRIVRGNDFTLRV
+1 MVTKKINLGRV
-15 PVMKIVNGERV
+15 GFAPKG
-26 AFPLP
+26 AYSP
-31 GCTNIKVNIVNQYR
+31 
-45 RVALGYTIDV
+45 DV
-55 SEDNVLLARVEGDKV
+55 
-70 SIGTYALE
+70 TYGRLH
-78 VKGKL
+78 VVTYKNTTYWSK
-83 FGNDWRSNEYEQ
+83 
-95 FQIVDNNAAGDTVF
+95 
-109 EPQEGEDS
+109 QEGNTGHEPAGEDEWWGIL
-117 VEMDT
+117 VDGQAAYT
-122 ATVILAPSVEL
+122 AA
-133 SDLID
+133 
-138 KANLAVK
+138 
-145 TSEATN
+145 
-151 TTLNAN
+151 
-157 EDARKE
+157 EDARTAAQTATTAADNANTQALAAQQAATRANTASDKLNAALDKVTEAAINANGSAESAKTQAARAQTAAEHGEAMNKLMDTNLAELEKTTTAFNEFNATATAAEKE
-163 AETQRVNAESERVE
+163 RAKAETARSEAEGGRATAETQRTEAESTRSTAETERKNAEELRADAE
-177 AERERFLNE
+177 AR
-186 LGREEAERTRTRAE
+186 
-200 SDRVIAERT
+200 
-209 RVEDEYTR
+209 
-217 HENEFIRKNNET
+217 
-229 KRVAAEQ
+229 RVAAEKL
-236 ERVKVEEARVSAED
+236 RDKAEQ
-250 SRANAETERVSAE
+250 SRANETTKALGEVKTATKAALDAAESAQTAASKAE
-263 TQRASTEDE
+263 QSATAANNVDATLAEDGTLTITDREGTQNTIKVGEGEKVKELEASME
-272 RVKAETGRA
+272 RVKASLGHY
-281 SAEAERVKAEKKRQ
+281 
-295 ADTDTAIQDLN
+295 TA
-306 THRTEFDDAEAAR
+306 
-319 VKAENGRVEAEKTR
+319 
-333 QQAETDRA
+333 
-341 SAESERVDAEGNRVS
+341 
-356 AETKRKSDFD
+356 
-366 AAIKA
+366 
-371 SETATANAEK
+371 
-381 VNATIT
+381 
-387 EENVLEV
+387 
-394 TDKTGTKKTLDM
+394 
-406 SGVVSVQSDVARIQ
+406 
-420 EGIGVYSDRP
+420 RP
-430 DITLVAKE
+430 DIVLTPSEQNV
-438 TNKAISADGVKVAK
+438 AISADGVKAAK

-466 EYLFKPNT
+466 EYLFKPNV

-513 FGKTHTYSYA
+513 LGKTHTYSYA
-523 YAEGEDGTKSTTIT
+523 YAEGEDGTKSMTIT
-537 DESGAVVSEL
+537 DESGTVVTEL

-718 INRNANV
+718 INRNTNV
-725 INATKVI
+725 INATKTI

-772 EGDTRS
+772 DGDARS

-783 YNTTVRGMYVAA
+783 YNTTVNGMYGTA
-795 DTSVLKAT
+795 DTSVLKAS
-803 YINQGAGHSETMS
+803 YINRGAGHSVNSS
-816 GMQSI
+816 GVQSI
-821 QNAQNKNADPLTARP
+821 QNAQNKNTDPLTARP

-848 LTTMFAEIGSVG
+848 LTMMFAEIGSVD
-860 HTGKDLF
+860 HTGVEMF
-867 GSGLCSMPFNEGLYN
+867 GSGVTAQNISASQFN
-882 DDAIAARSGWKI
+882 DDAISGVSGWKI
-894 IAATGETYYGTYTDL
+894 IAATGETYYNHYFSS
-909 QVYVTSKS
+909 QAYVVS
-917 KNTAIANGLSL
+917 KNKNIQLANGLST
-928 ALFNPVQLLE
+928 ALFNPVQMLE
-938 GQRLLD
+938 GQRILD
-944 AIAKAGLVDKI
+944 AIAKAGFIDKI

-965 ESGNAVCASDGS
+965 ENGNAVCASDGS
-977 VNLDTGEGMEVLKF
+977 VNLDTGEGMEMLKF

-1018 TEVADGCQSTD
+1018 TEIADGCQSTD
-1029 KKVSFDGAIAILKA
+1029 KKVSFDGAIAILKV

-1050 FTLPYVGQFRD
+1050 FTLPYVGQFRE
-1061 MSYAYYTIHNI
+1061 MSYAYYTVHNI

-1099 YQCAYGTTPPMLVGL
+1099 YQSAYGATPSMLVGL

-1121 VVSFSENYVK
+1121 RADMREGWVK
-1131 AADYSMSQ
+1131 TSDYSLSQ
-1139 FCYKAE
+1139 FCCEAM
-1145 GAAIHTHECIFLW
+1145 GASAHTHECAYLW
-1158 LYPSDNGGV
+1158 IWATNNGGV
-1167 NTSQVRS
+1167 NTSQVHGS
-1174 SKVGCAA
+1174 VVGCGA
-1181 YSGRFS
+1181 SNGQVS
-1187 ARTVDCRFNAGVV
+1187 ARTAICNHHAGYG
-1200 NSIYAGAF
+1200 NNFYAGAF
-1208 AVLLNL
+1208 AVLLNQ

>member
-1 MKRIVRGNDFTLRV
+1 MKKIVRGNDFTLRI
-15 PVMKIVNGERV
+15 PVMKIVDGERV

-31 GCTNIKVNIVNQYR
+31 GCTDIKVNVVNQYR

-55 SEDNVLLARVEGDKV
+55 SADNVLLARVEGDKV
-70 SIGTYALE
+70 AVGTYALE
-78 VKGKL
+78 VKGKI

-95 FQIVDNNAAGDTVF
+95 FQIVDNNASGDTVF

-122 ATVILAPSVEL
+122 ALVVLAPAVEL
-133 SDLID
+133 GNLI
-138 KANLAVK
+138 K
-145 TSEATN
+145 
-151 TTLNAN
+151 
-157 EDARKE
+157 DAEETIADTKE
-163 AETQRVNAESERVE
+163 ALKGVETKMGDIEQRADTAIGAATTA
-177 AERERFLNE
+177 AERAN
-186 LGREEAERTRTRAE
+186 T
-200 SDRVIAERT
+200 
-209 RVEDEYTR
+209 
-217 HENEFIRKNNET
+217 
-229 KRVAAEQ
+229 AAEKTEQ
-236 ERVKVEEARVSAED
+236 TNAAVETAEK
-250 SRANAETERVSAE
+250 ERVSAE
-263 TQRASTEDE
+263 AERKTAEEQRKSQMQSNAEAEQARADAE
-272 RVKAETGRA
+272 QHRVDAEKRRA
-281 SAEAERVKAEKKRQ
+281 SAETMRAAAEETRKTDEADRIAGETSREKQEASRAAAEQTRDEQETSRKIDEKKR
-295 ADTDTAIQDLN
+295 A
-306 THRTEFDDAEAAR
+306 DAE
-319 VKAENGRVEAEKTR
+319 VKRADAENTRKRMEADRAEAEVGR
-333 QQAETDRA
+333 AAAETARA
-341 SAESERVDAEGNRVS
+341 D
-356 AETKRKSDFD
+356 AETKRAAAETKRDTDFSTKIAEVD
-366 AAIKA
+366 TAVKNAQ
-371 SETATANAEK
+371 TATSEAEN
-381 VNATIT
+381 VDATIT
-387 EENVLEV
+387 DANVLEV
-394 TDKTGTKKTLDM
+394 TGRDGVKKSLELVDQAEASEM
-406 SGVVSVQSDVARIQ
+406 KKDVARIK
-420 EGIGVYSDRP
+420 ESIGAYSDRP
-430 DITLVAKE
+430 NITLTAKE
-438 TNKAISADGVKVAK
+438 NNVAISADGVKVAK
-452 TGWAIAEFTAEKGN
+452 NGWAIAEFTAEKGN
-466 EYLFKPNT
+466 EYLFKPNV

-489 ETRSIDYTYTYNED
+489 ETRSIDYTYSYNED

-513 FGKTHTYSYA
+513 LGKTHTYSYA
-523 YAEGEDGTKSTTIT
+523 YADGEDGTKSVTIT
-537 DESGAVVSEL
+537 DESGAVVTEL

-557 YAPLVRLNAEAE
+557 YAPLVRLNAGAE

-679 KLATVKDGV
+679 KLATVKNGV
-688 VTHVMAP
+688 VTHVCAP
-695 GRLTLDENGEEV
+695 CRLTLDENGEEV

-725 INATKVI
+725 INATKVV

-739 LAIGKTAAKW
+739 LAIGKTTAKW

-772 EGDTRS
+772 KGDTRS

-783 YNTTVRGMYVAA
+783 YNTAVNGMYGTA
-795 DTSVLKAT
+795 DTSVLKAS
-803 YINQGAGHSETMS
+803 YINRGAGHASNIS
-816 GMQSI
+816 AVLSI
-821 QNAQNKNADPLTARP
+821 QNAQNKNTDPLTARP

-848 LTTMFAEIGSVG
+848 LTTMFAEIGSVD
-860 HTGKDLF
+860 HTDVKMF
-867 GSGLCSMPFNEGLYN
+867 GSGVTAQNISASQFN
-882 DDAIAARSGWKI
+882 DDAISGVSGWKI
-894 IAATGETYYGTYTDL
+894 IAATGETYYNHYL
-909 QVYVTSKS
+909 SSQVYVVS
-917 KNTAIANGLSL
+917 KNKKIQLANGLST
-928 ALFNPVQLLE
+928 ALYNPVQLLE
-938 GQRLLD
+938 GQRILD
-944 AIAKAGLVDKI
+944 AIAKAGFIDKI

-965 ESGNAVCASDGS
+965 ENGNAVCTSDGS
-977 VNLDTGEGMEVLKF
+977 VNLDTGEGMEMLKF

-1018 TEVADGCQSTD
+1018 TEIADGCQSTD
-1029 KKVSFDGAIAILKA
+1029 KKVSFDGAIAILKV

-1050 FTLPYVGQFRD
+1050 FTLPYVGQFRQ

-1077 VDFRCTDSM
+1077 VDYRCTESM

-1099 YQCAYGTTPPMLVGL
+1099 YQCAYGTTPLMLVGL

-1121 VVSFSENYVK
+1121 ATDLRENYIK
-1131 AADYSMSQ
+1131 SSDYNISQ
-1139 FCYKAE
+1139 FCYKTV
-1145 GAAIHTHECIFLW
+1145 GSSLHTHECVYLW
-1158 LYPSDNGGV
+1158 LNLLNNVETG
-1167 NTSQVRS
+1167 TSQVNGS
-1174 SKVGCAA
+1174 VVGCYANTS
-1181 YSGRFS
+1181 YVS
-1187 ARTVDCRFNAGVV
+1187 ARTAHCHRFAGAGLDL
-1200 NSIYAGAF
+1200 YAGAF
-1208 AVLLNL
+1208 AVLLKQ

>member
-1 MKRIVRGNDFTLRV
+1 MVTKKINLGRV
-15 PVMKIVNGERV
+15 GFAPKG
-26 AFPLP
+26 AYSP
-31 GCTNIKVNIVNQYR
+31 
-45 RVALGYTIDV
+45 DV
-55 SEDNVLLARVEGDKV
+55 
-70 SIGTYALE
+70 TYGRLH
-78 VKGKL
+78 VVTYKNTTYWSK
-83 FGNDWRSNEYEQ
+83 
-95 FQIVDNNAAGDTVF
+95 
-109 EPQEGEDS
+109 QEGNTGHEPAGEDEWWGIL
-117 VEMDT
+117 VDGQAAYT
-122 ATVILAPSVEL
+122 AA
-133 SDLID
+133 
-138 KANLAVK
+138 
-145 TSEATN
+145 
-151 TTLNAN
+151 
-157 EDARKE
+157 EDARTAAQTATTAADNANTKALAAEQSATRANTASDKLNAALDKVTEAAINANGSAESAKTQAARAQTAAEHGEAMNKLMDTNLAELEKTTTAFKE
-163 AETQRVNAESERVE
+163 FNATATAAETERKKAETVRSEAEQGRATAETQRTEAESTRSTAETERKNAEELRADAE
-177 AERERFLNE
+177 AR
-186 LGREEAERTRTRAE
+186 
-200 SDRVIAERT
+200 
-209 RVEDEYTR
+209 
-217 HENEFIRKNNET
+217 
-229 KRVAAEQ
+229 RVAAETQ
-236 ERVKVEEARVSAED
+236 RDKAEKNRVKETSQALGAVKTATTAAIDAAGSAQTAASNAEQSATAANNVNATLAED
-250 SRANAETERVSAE
+250 GTLTITDREGHE
-263 TQRASTEDE
+263 ASINIGEGEKVKELAASME
-272 RVKAETGRA
+272 RVKASLGHYT
-281 SAEAERVKAEKKRQ
+281 V
-295 ADTDTAIQDLN
+295 
-306 THRTEFDDAEAAR
+306 
-319 VKAENGRVEAEKTR
+319 
-333 QQAETDRA
+333 
-341 SAESERVDAEGNRVS
+341 
-356 AETKRKSDFD
+356 
-366 AAIKA
+366 
-371 SETATANAEK
+371 
-381 VNATIT
+381 
-387 EENVLEV
+387 
-394 TDKTGTKKTLDM
+394 
-406 SGVVSVQSDVARIQ
+406 
-420 EGIGVYSDRP
+420 RP
-430 DITLVAKE
+430 DIVLTAVE
-438 TNKAISADGVKVAK
+438 QNVAISADGVKVAK

-466 EYLFKPNT
+466 EYLFKPNV

-513 FGKTHTYSYA
+513 LGKTHSYSYA
-523 YAEGEDGTKSTTIT
+523 YAEGEDGTKSMTIT
-537 DESGAVVSEL
+537 DESGTVVTEL

-772 EGDTRS
+772 EGDARS

-783 YNTTVRGMYVAA
+783 YNTTVNGMYGTA
-795 DTSVLKAT
+795 DTSVLKAS
-803 YINQGAGHSETMS
+803 YINRGAGHASS
-816 GMQSI
+816 ISAVLSI
-821 QNAQNKNADPLTARP
+821 QNAQNKNTDPLTARP
-836 YMGWH
+836 YMGWP

-848 LTTMFAEIGSVG
+848 LTTMFAEIGSVD
-860 HTGKDLF
+860 HTDVKMF
-867 GSGLCSMPFNEGLYN
+867 GTGICSTSFNAGLYN
-882 DDAIAARSGWKI
+882 DDAISGVSGWKI
-894 IAATGETYYGTYTDL
+894 MAATGEVYYSTYYGASA
-909 QVYVTSKS
+909 YVASKD
-917 KNTAIANGLSL
+917 KNIQLASGLST
-928 ALFNPVQLLE
+928 ALYNPVQMLE
-938 GQRLLD
+938 GQRILD

-965 ESGNAVCASDGS
+965 ENGNAVCASDGS

-1018 TEVADGCQSTD
+1018 TELADGCQSTD
-1029 KKVSFDGAIAILKA
+1029 KKVSFDGAIAIFKA

-1050 FTLPYVGQFRD
+1050 FTLPYVGQFRQ

-1072 DGATH
+1072 EGATH
-1077 VDFRCTDSM
+1077 VDYRCTESM

-1099 YQCAYGTTPPMLVGL
+1099 YQCAYGSTPPMLVGL

-1121 VVSFSENYVK
+1121 MTDLRENYVK
-1131 AADYSMSQ
+1131 SSDYSMSQ
-1139 FCYKAE
+1139 FCYKTV
-1145 GAAIHTHECIFLW
+1145 GASLHTHECAFLW
-1158 LYPSDNGGV
+1158 LYPSNNGGV
-1167 NTSQVRS
+1167 GTSQVYGS
-1174 SKVGCAA
+1174 VVGCDAS
-1181 YSGRFS
+1181 YSLVS
-1187 ARTVDCRFNAGVV
+1187 ARTAVCSNHAGYGNV
-1200 NSIYAGAF
+1200 NYAGAF
-1208 AVLLNL
+1208 AVLLKQ

>member
-1 MKRIVRGNDFTLRV
+1 MKKIVRGNDFTLRV
-15 PVMKIVNGERV
+15 PVMKIVDGEKV

-31 GCTNIKVNIVNQYR
+31 GCTDIKVNIVNQYR

-55 SEDNVLLARVEGDKV
+55 SEDNVLLARVDGDKV
-70 SIGTYALE
+70 AVGTYALE

-95 FQIVDNNAAGDTVF
+95 FQLVDNNAASDTAF
-109 EPQEGEDS
+109 EAQEGEDS

-122 ATVILAPSVEL
+122 AIVILAPSVEL
-133 SDLID
+133 TQLID
-138 KANLAVK
+138 KANQAIK
-145 TSEATN
+145 TSEELK
-151 TTLNAN
+151 TTLDTN
-157 EDARKE
+157 EIARKE
-163 AETQRVNAESERVE
+163 AEAQRATGEAERIKAEKLRVSVENERVKAENSRVNSESERVKTE
-177 AERERFLNE
+177 KARTEIEIERQANE
-186 LGREEAERTRTRAE
+186 LTRKDNER
-200 SDRVIAERT
+200 
-209 RVEDEYTR
+209 
-217 HENEFIRKNNET
+217 
-229 KRVAAEQ
+229 KRV
-236 ERVKVEEARVSAED
+236 V
-250 SRANAETERVSAE
+250 AETERVKAEESRVTAETKRAAAETEREKAETLRVSAE
-263 TQRASTEDE
+263 TDRAD
-272 RVKAETGRA
+272 AESSRA
-281 SAEAERVKAEKKRQ
+281 SAETERQKAETKRQ
-295 ADTDTAIQDLN
+295 ADTDTAIRNLDI
-306 THRTEFDDAEAAR
+306 HRTEFDDAEVKR
-319 VKAENGRVEAEKTR
+319 VIAEDGRSEAERVR
-333 QQAETDRA
+333 QQAETRRFIA
-341 SAESERVDAEGNRVS
+341 EEERVSAEQSRVT
-356 AETKRKSDFD
+356 AETKRKEDFEL
-366 AAIKA
+366 AIKT
-371 SETATANAEK
+371 SETAIAGAEK

-394 TDKTGTKKTLDM
+394 TDRTGAKKTLDM
-406 SGVVSVQSDVARIQ
+406 SGVVSVQSDVARIH
-420 EGIGVYSDRP
+420 ESIGVYSDRP

-452 TGWAIAEFTAEKGN
+452 AGWTIAEFTAEKGN
-466 EYLFKPNT
+466 EYLFKPNV

-513 FGKTHTYSYA
+513 LGKTHIYSYA

-537 DESGAVVSEL
+537 DESGAVVTEL

-679 KLATVKDGV
+679 KLATVKNGV
-688 VTHVMAP
+688 VTHVCAP

-757 PAFGMTPCETVNAKI
+757 PAFGMTPCDTMNAKI
-772 EGDTRS
+772 EGDTRL

-783 YNTTVRGMYVAA
+783 YNTTVGGSGG
-795 DTSVLKAT
+795 TSNKTVLKAS
-803 YINQGAGHSETMS
+803 YIENGMGHSS
-816 GMQSI
+816 ISSALQSI
-821 QNAQNKNADPLTARP
+821 KSAQSKNADPLTARP

-841 HGTYEAL
+841 HSTYEAL
-848 LTTMFAEIGSVG
+848 LTTMFAEIGTVDHS
-860 HTGKDLF
+860 DENLF
-867 GSGLCSMPFNEGLYN
+867 GSGLCSTSFNASLFN
-882 DDAIAARSGWKI
+882 DDAISAVSGWKT
-894 IAATGETYYGTYTDL
+894 IAATGETYYDTYAND
-909 QVYVTSKS
+909 QVYVVSKGKNFRLAEGLTTS
-917 KNTAIANGLSL
+917 IY
-928 ALFNPVQLLE
+928 NPVQILE
-938 GQRLLD
+938 GQRILD
-944 AIAKAGLVDKI
+944 AIAKAGLIDKI

-977 VNLDTGEGMEVLKF
+977 VNIDTGEGMEVLKF

-1018 TEVADGCQSTD
+1018 TELADGCQSVD
-1029 KKVSFDGAIAILKA
+1029 KKVSLDGAIAILKA
-1043 SIPVYRG
+1043 SIPIYRG
-1050 FTLPYVGQFRD
+1050 FTLPYVGQFRQI
-1061 MSYAYYTIHNI
+1061 SYAYYTIHNI
-1072 DGATH
+1072 DGVTH
-1077 VDFRCTDSM
+1077 VDFRCTEGM
-1086 EDVQPLTVFNQNA
+1086 EDVQPLTVFNKDA
-1099 YQCAYGTTPPMLVGL
+1099 CKCAYGPTPPMLFGL

-1121 VVSFSENYVK
+1121 VTNMTEAWVK
-1131 AADYSMSQ
+1131 ASDYSMSL
-1139 FCYKAE
+1139 FCYKTV
-1145 GAAIHTHECIFLW
+1145 GASIHTHECAYLW
-1158 LYPSDNGGV
+1158 LSFRYNGEV
-1167 NTSQVRS
+1167 NTSQVHGS
-1174 SKVGCAA
+1174 IVGCIANNSKV
-1181 YSGRFS
+1181 S
-1187 ARTVDCRFNAGVV
+1187 ARTAMCNNTAD
-1200 NSIYAGAF
+1200 NSSVYYTGAF
-1208 AVLLNL
+1208 AVLLNQ